1 MSSDMKTKTTS
12 AWIMHVKKFAKDNN
26 IKYNEAL
33 RDPNLK
39 VGYVKVERV
48 KSSPKMSDKPME
60 LNRNYDKVEPVMKVK
75 KQRKMNKMNDSM
87 NDNMLGGPSLLIVE
101 PKPMIITESGNLEMK
116 LSEPKK
122 VKTKMTKKKMLV

>member
-26 IKYNEAL
+26 LKYNEAL

-48 KSSPKMSDKPME
+48 KSKSSPKIREPVME

-75 KQRKMNKMNDSM
+75 KQRKTKD
-87 NDNMLGGPSLLIVE
+87 DMLGPSLLVVE

-116 LSEPKK
+116 MEPTK
-122 VKTKMTKKKMLV
+122 VKVKRSKKKDVMM